1 MLDAVNT
8 VCKIYKCS
16 PFEIMQNDV
25 EAFINVFNYLIMK
38 SDEEEAEKLA
48 SVGYNGDAVNDPLRM
63 FI

>member
-8 VCKIYKCS
+8 VCTVYKCS

-25 EAFINVFNYLIMK
+25 GAFINVFNYLIMK
-38 SDEEEAEKLA
+38 SDEEEAERLA
-48 SVGYNGDAVNDPLRM
+48 SMGYDGDVMNDPLRM